1 MFLSLFSLILF
12 TSFTQGLLIE
22 DQIIEDQIIGTC
34 RYSHYRDAFII
45 FTKQYNKIYANQEE
59 KLYRQGVFYN
69 NYDRIEEHNRN
80 EKNNFKLGMNRFGDL
95 LSHEFYNQ
103 NMFYHLRPSHQTSQ
117 SLLDETD
124 VVDEIDWRSKNAV
137 TPAKNQGQC
146 GSCWAFST
154 TGSLEGL
161 NAIKTG
167 KLVSFSE
174 QQLMD
179 CSKSEGDM
187 SCNGGLMDYAFQYV
201 IDGKGICTEESYPYE
216 AQDED
221 TCKVCDKVMTITG
234 FTDVDENNEDALKQ
248 AVSHLPVSVAIQA
261 DQFEFQFYKSGIFTG
276 NCGNPSSY
284 ELDHGVLA
292 VGYGT
297 DNGQDYW
304 IVKNSWGVE
313 WGDNGY
319 IRLAR
324 NVEEEQGKCGIAMK
338 ASFPV
343 SE

>member
-1 MFLSLFSLILF
+1 MFFSLFSLILL
-12 TSFTQGLLIE
+12 TPFTQGLFI
-22 DQIIEDQIIGTC
+22 DTC
-34 RYSHYRDAFII
+34 PCSCSCEQDAFTV
-45 FTKQYNKIYANQEE
+45 FTEQYNKNYANPEE
-59 KLYRQGVFYN
+59 ESYRRDVFYN
-69 NYDRIEEHNRN
+69 NYNRIEEHNRN
-80 EKNNFKLGMNRFGDL
+80 QKHSFQLEMNQFGDL
-95 LSHEFYNQ
+95 LSHEFHNK
-103 NMFYHLRPSHQTSQ
+103 NMFYHLKQSHGSTQT
-117 SLLDETD
+117 LFDETD
-124 VVDEIDWRSKNAV
+124 VVDEIDWRSQNAV
-137 TPAKNQGQC
+137 TPVKNQGQC

-161 NAIKTG
+161 NAIQTG
-167 KLVSFSE
+167 ELVSFSE

-179 CSKSEGDM
+179 CSKEEGDM

-201 IDGKGICTEESYPYE
+201 IDGKGICTEDSYPYE
-216 AQDED
+216 EHDED
-221 TCKVCDKVMTITG
+221 TCKLCDRVMTITG

-297 DNGQDYW
+297 EDGQDYW
-304 IVKNSWGVE
+304 IVKNSWGAE

-324 NVEEEQGKCGIAMK
+324 NVEEEQGKCGIAMQP
-338 ASFPV
+338 SFPV
-343 SE
+343 NA

>member
-1 MFLSLFSLILF
+1 MFSLLSSFILF
-12 TSFTQGLLIE
+12 TVLGLSSANQNLCQCQCTDDFVLFKE
-22 DQIIEDQIIGTC
+22 
-34 RYSHYRDAFII
+34 
-45 FTKQYNKIYANQEE
+45 QYNKVYTNSKEE
-59 KLYRQGVFYN
+59 LYRRIVFNN
-69 NYDRIEEHNRN
+69 NYNRIQEHNRN
-80 EKNNFKLGMNRFGDL
+80 EENSFQLEMNQFGDL
-95 LSHEFYNQ
+95 LSHEYHNK
-103 NMFYHLRPSHQTSQ
+103 NTYYHLREQPRVSRSAFV
-117 SLLDETD
+117 ETD
-124 VVDEIDWRSKNAV
+124 VVDTIDWRSQNAV
-137 TPAKNQGQC
+137 TPVKNQGQC

-179 CSKSEGDM
+179 CSKPEGDQ

-201 IDGKGICTEESYPYE
+201 IDSKGICTEEEYSYE
-216 AQDED
+216 GKDED
-221 TCKVCDKVMTITG
+221 TCKVCDRVMTITG
-234 FTDVDENNEDALKQ
+234 FTDVAENNEIALKQ
-248 AVSHLPVSVAIQA
+248 AVAQLPVSVAIQA

-284 ELDHGVLA
+284 QLDHGVLA

-304 IVKNSWGVE
+304 IVKNSWGAT
-313 WGDNGY
+313 WGDKGY

-324 NVEEEQGKCGIAMK
+324 NVEEKQGKCGIAMQP
-338 ASFPV
+338 SFPV